1 MAKKNGR
8 FPRDREGIEAL
19 PGVGQY
25 IANAILLLC
34 HGKAQSLLDANMARV
49 LERLFGPRELADI
62 RYDPY
67 LQQLALKVV
76 QCKEAKD
83 INWAI
88 LDVAATICLISNP
101 RCDEC
106 PLISMCLTMRK

>member
-1 MAKKNGR
+1 MVKKNGR
-8 FPRDREGIEAL
+8 LPKTRREIEAL

-34 HGKAQSLLDANMARV
+34 HGEPQPLLDANMARV
-49 LERLFGPRELADI
+49 LERVFGSRKLADI

-67 LQQLALKVV
+67 LQEISLRVV
-76 QCKEAKD
+76 QCKEAKQ

-88 LDVAATICLISNP
+88 LDLAAIICRISNAH
-101 RCDEC
+101 CSEC
-106 PLISMCLTMRK
+106 PLMSMC